1 MMVVVATRVPEG
13 WDEVA
18 GFRGFG
24 SHARPQPWAASKMRP
39 RPNKPLPLI
48 VRQHDNVGILLRQ
61 AGFYVLARTAVR
73 VDLSEIAV
81 CRKTPTTRA
90 LSPHHQQT
98 RPRVLSD
105 QSNEMSTGIP
115 ACAFLHAVVIVAAIK

>member
-13 WDEVA
+13 CDEVA

-81 CRKTPTTRA
+81 VPEN
-90 LSPHHQQT
+90 
-98 RPRVLSD
+98 VND
-105 QSNEMSTGIP
+105 
-115 ACAFLHAVVIVAAIK
+115 ACFVAAPPTNPSASPFGSVK